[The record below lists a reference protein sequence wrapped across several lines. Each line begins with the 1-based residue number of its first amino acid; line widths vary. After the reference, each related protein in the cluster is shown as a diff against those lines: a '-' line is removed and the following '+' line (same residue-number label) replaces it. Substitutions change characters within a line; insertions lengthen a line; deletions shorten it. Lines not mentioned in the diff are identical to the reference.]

1 MTDTSLEAQLTALKS
16 PMSHDEMV
24 AAASRRGWWYI
35 CEHWL
40 RTMRSYIGS
49 VFGVGIAQPVLYL
62 LAMGI
67 GLGVVVDQATDTQA
81 TLGMS
86 YLHFIAPALLLS
98 AGLSSAMEENTFSI
112 MAGFKW
118 RETYFGPQV
127 TPITPTQIAQGHV
140 LGCTIRYFLS
150 LSIYLVILVLF
161 GAAQGWAAVWLLPI
175 GILTASAVGLL
186 AMGYAS
192 QVTQDK
198 GQFALINRFIVLP
211 MTLFSGTFFPL
222 ETLPGFLHPLGW
234 ISPLWHGVSLS
245 RAVVTPLEI
254 PDWRAAIH
262 VAYLL
267 VLCAVGWFFAR
278 RHFNRRL
285 VG

>member
-1 MTDTSLEAQLTALKS
+1 MTDVTLESRLSALKP
-16 PMSHDEMV
+16 PMSHDEM
-24 AAASRRGWWYI
+24 AAVTARRGWWQI

-49 VFGVGIAQPVLYL
+49 VFGVGLAQPVLYL

-67 GLGVVVDQATDTQA
+67 GLGVVVDQATDTDA
-81 TLGMS
+81 VLGMS

-98 AGLSSAMEENTFSI
+98 AALSSAMEENTFSI
-112 MAGFKW
+112 MSGFKW

-127 TPITPTQIAQGHV
+127 TPVTPVQIAQGHV
-140 LGCTIRYFLS
+140 LGCTIRYTLS
-150 LSIYLVILVLF
+150 LTIYLAVLLAF
-161 GAAQGWAAVWLLPI
+161 GAVQGWASLWLLPL
-175 GILTASAVGLL
+175 GVLTASAVGLPVM
-186 AMGYAS
+186 AYAS
-192 QVTQDK
+192 QITQDK
-198 GQFALINRFIVLP
+198 GQFALMNRFIVLP

-222 ETLPGFLHPLGW
+222 ESMPVALQPLGW

-245 RAVVTPLEI
+245 RAAITPLEI
-254 PDWRAAIH
+254 PVWLGVVH
-262 VAYLL
+262 VAYL
-267 VLCAVGWFFAR
+267 VLLCGVGWWFAR